1 MEQENL
7 SPRYRRPAGM
17 AELGLLAAKRED
29 SKRQKP

>member
-17 AELGLLAAKRED
+17 AESGPLAAKRED